1 MADDA
6 EKTKEGNIST
16 ENLNASG
23 DAEQQAD
30 DVEHTAVKI
39 DEVMRDIS
47 KENEYGR
54 MQTNEMDEEQVIVD
68 RSTLEAILDVSSR
81 LKDIQKKSRVSMS
94 TLALAHETYKDKQVN
109 KFNK

>member
-6 EKTKEGNIST
+6 EKAEEANIAT
-16 ENLNASG
+16 ENINASG

-30 DVEHTAVKI
+30 VEHTAVKI
-39 DEVMRDIS
+39 EEVMQDIS
-47 KENEYGR
+47 KEKGQGQME
-54 MQTNEMDEEQVIVD
+54 TNAMDEEQVIVD
-68 RSTLEAILDVSSR
+68 RTALEAILDVSSR

-109 KFNK
+109 KFNE